1 MKPHFSLLLT
11 LLAAQSTLADTATAG
26 RLLREGKPADALHA
40 LHSDSS
46 PEAAFWRGRALI
58 DLGRLQEAS
67 KELQTVS
74 PDHELYPYAAKALLY
89 CAWKSN
95 SVDFAVIV
103 TPMAT
108 SSNKEIASLA
118 TAALAEF
125 WLRQPRS
132 QDNSALARLRS
143 LAEEQ
148 PSLHP
153 LLRLLE
159 IDNLRQKG
167 ELDKA
172 IELCKSIEADREL
185 PLVMRQR
192 ARLAL
197 SEVYYA
203 KEEASDDVE
212 EVPTGSSVLPLIG
225 NTDDEQAASTYDK
238 GKGEET
244 LLHFISSNPDSPLL
258 EEAFRRLCVHKA
270 FENSEYART
279 KLREWMMEPLKSHR
293 AALALLIQQHLLN
306 PEGAY
311 EIPLDVT
318 CANTAAATCP
328 NEPATRT
335 ILLEQTRWYLE
346 RNKTHEALLYL
357 GMIQGDDV
365 FKQFYE
371 AQLHDP
377 SAEST
382 AKAYMECARNAPDSL
397 RDTALVNALIS
408 ALKSGDSATQ
418 DALFSMPDLTP
429 GQHYRLLLARA
440 AYRLQEDPAK
450 AKSDIAILLAE
461 PAPNADLRADVEM
474 DQAYLQLLENPVNAY
489 EMLQRSE
496 INNRLTTLSNER
508 QLRFFALQEEALRR
522 MADDSDD
529 AVPASVMALIKGAA
543 GKVRSP
549 HVVAVLTL
557 HLASLQSVQGQ
568 HEDALRTLNAL
579 SRKYPKGDF
588 VPRALYMSAR
598 ECEFIGSL
606 DALNRAVQLYTSC
619 AERSDELATKAT
631 TRRAAVLLRLGKHE
645 ETEHTITAL
654 LRNKPEMRAEDKAMA
669 HAVLANSQA
678 LLGTPE
684 GRLKAVEIASH
695 AVNDA
700 QLPRWWRFRALLH
713 HGTLCARAGMNEEAL
728 KDYNAILD
736 MEPAIGDAPAPA
748 EWHILYSASSSAVLQ
763 LLQLKRYAEAADMC
777 DRMAKWNKE
786 YADPAKRKQ
795 FADWAQFIR
804 QTNFVN
810 NPSIPF

>member
-11 LLAAQSTLADTATAG
+11 LLAAQSAQADTSAAD

-40 LHSDSS
+40 LQSESG
-46 PEAAFWRGRALI
+46 PEASFWRGRALV
-58 DLGRLQEAS
+58 DLGRLEEAS
-67 KELQTVS
+67 RELHAV
-74 PDHELYPYAAKALLY
+74 PADHALYTYAAKALLY
-89 CAWKSN
+89 CAWKSDR
-95 SVDFAVIV
+95 VDFAGIA

-108 SSNKEIASLA
+108 SSNKEISALA
-118 TAALAEF
+118 TAALAEY

-132 QDNSALARLRS
+132 QDNSALERLRN
-143 LAEEQ
+143 LANEQ
-148 PSLHP
+148 QNLQS

-172 IELCKSIEADREL
+172 IELCRSMENDREL
-185 PLVMRQR
+185 PLIMRQR
-192 ARLAL
+192 VRLAL

-203 KEEASDDVE
+203 KEAAASNE
-212 EVPTGSSVLPLIG
+212 ESPAPSTGIPLIG
-225 NTDDEQAASTYDK
+225 DTEDEHAAADYDE

-244 LLHFISSNPDSPLL
+244 LLLFISANPDSPLL
-258 EEAFRRLCVHKA
+258 EEAFRRLWVHEA
-270 FENSEYART
+270 FEKSEYART

-306 PEGAY
+306 PEGALD
-311 EIPLDVT
+311 IPLDVT

-335 ILLEQTRWYLE
+335 ILLEQTRWFLE

-365 FKQFYE
+365 FKRFLE
-371 AQLHDP
+371 AQLHD
-377 SAEST
+377 ST
-382 AKAYMECARNAPDSL
+382 AASTARAYLECARHAPELL
-397 RDTALVNALIS
+397 RGPALVNALIC
-408 ALKSGDSATQ
+408 ALKSGDTATQ
-418 DALFSMPDLTP
+418 DELFSMPDLTP
-429 GQHYRLLLARA
+429 EQHYRLLRARA
-440 AYRLQEDPAK
+440 AYWLQENPGK
-450 AKSDIAILLAE
+450 AQSDIAILLAE

-474 DQAYLQLLENPVNAY
+474 DQAYLELLGNPVNAY
-489 EMLQRSE
+489 EMLQRSD
-496 INNRLTTLSNER
+496 INKHLITLSDER

-522 MADDSDD
+522 ISGDTDNTVS
-529 AVPASVMALIKGAA
+529 VSVMELIKGAA

-557 HLASLQSVQGQ
+557 HLASLQSTEGN
-568 HEDALRTLNAL
+568 HEDALRTLNTLA
-579 SRKYPKGDF
+579 RKYPKGDF
-588 VPRALYMSAR
+588 VPRTLYMSAR
-598 ECEFIGSL
+598 ECEFIGSIDSL
-606 DALNRAVQLYTSC
+606 RRAEQLYSSC

-631 TRRAAVLLRLGKHE
+631 IRRAAVLLRLGKHE

-654 LRNKPEMRAEDKAMA
+654 LRSNPEMRAEDKAMA
-669 HAVLANSQA
+669 NAVLANSQA

-684 GRLKAVEIASH
+684 GRLKAVAIASQ
-695 AVNDA
+695 AATDTT
-700 QLPRWWRFRALLH
+700 LPRGWKFRALLH
-713 HGTLCARAGMNEEAL
+713 HGTLCARAGMNEAAL
-728 KDYNAILD
+728 EDYTTVVN
-736 MEPAIGDAPAPA
+736 MEPAAGENPTAA

-763 LLQLKRYAEAADMC
+763 LLHLKRYAEAADMC
-777 DRMAKWNKE
+777 DRIAGWNKN

-810 NPSIPF
+810 NPTIPF

>member
-11 LLAAQSTLADTATAG
+11 LLAAQSALADTNAADK
-26 RLLREGKPADALHA
+26 LLREGKPAEVLHA
-40 LHSDSS
+40 LQSESG
-46 PEAAFWRGRALI
+46 PEASFWRGRALI
-58 DLGRLQEAS
+58 DLGRLEEAS
-67 KELQTVS
+67 RELLAVPT
-74 PDHELYPYAAKALLY
+74 DHVLYTYAAKALLY

-95 SVDFAVIV
+95 SVDFAVV
-103 TPMAT
+103 ATPMAT
-108 SSNKEIASLA
+108 SSNKEISSLA
-118 TAALAEF
+118 TAALAEY

-132 QDNSALARLRS
+132 QDNSALERLRN
-143 LAEEQ
+143 LANEKQ
-148 PSLHP
+148 ALQP

-167 ELDKA
+167 EFDKA
-172 IELCKSIEADREL
+172 IELCRSMENDREL
-185 PLVMRQR
+185 TLVMRQR
-192 ARLAL
+192 VRLAL

-203 KEEASDDVE
+203 KEAAAVVE
-212 EVPTGSSVLPLIG
+212 DEPTSSPALHLLG
-225 NTDDEQAASTYDK
+225 NSDDEQNDVSYDE

-244 LLHFISSNPDSPLL
+244 LLQFISANPDSPLL
-258 EEAFRRLCVHKA
+258 EEAFRRLWVHEA
-270 FENSEYART
+270 FEKSNYART

-335 ILLEQTRWYLE
+335 ILLEQTRWFLE

-357 GMIQGDDV
+357 GMIQRDDV
-365 FKQFYE
+365 FKQFFE
-371 AQLHDP
+371 AQLHDS
-377 SAEST
+377 SAPST
-382 AKAYMECARNAPDSL
+382 ARAYLECARQAPESL
-397 RDTALVNALIS
+397 RGPSLVNALIC
-408 ALKSGDSATQ
+408 ALKSGDTATQ
-418 DALFSMPDLTP
+418 DELFSMPDLTSE
-429 GQHYRLLLARA
+429 QHYRLLQARA
-440 AYRLQEDPAK
+440 AFWLKENPNK
-450 AKSDIAILLAE
+450 ARSDIAILQAE
-461 PAPNADLRADVEM
+461 PAPSADLRADVEM
-474 DQAYLQLLENPVNAY
+474 DQAYLELLQNPVNAY
-489 EMLQRSE
+489 EMLQRSD
-496 INNRLTTLSNER
+496 INKKLNTLSDDR
-508 QLRFFALQEEALRR
+508 QLRFFALLEEALRR
-522 MADDSDD
+522 ISGD
-529 AVPASVMALIKGAA
+529 AEGSVPASVMELIKGSA

-549 HVVAVLTL
+549 RVVAVLTL
-557 HLASLQSVQGQ
+557 HLASLQSSQGQ

-579 SRKYPKGDF
+579 ARKYPKGDF

-598 ECEFIGSL
+598 ECEFIGSIDSL
-606 DALNRAVQLYTSC
+606 RRAVQLYTTS

-631 TRRAAVLLRLGKHE
+631 IRRAAVLLRLGKHE

-654 LRNKPEMRAEDKAMA
+654 LRSKPEMRAEDKAMA

-684 GRLKAVEIASH
+684 GRLKAVEIASE
-695 AVNDA
+695 AVNDST
-700 QLPRWWRFRALLH
+700 LPRWWKFRALLH

-728 KDYNAILD
+728 RDYETIIG
-736 MEPAIGDAPAPA
+736 MEPASGENPTSA

-763 LLQLKRYAEAADMC
+763 LLHLKRYAEAADMC
-777 DRMAKWNKE
+777 DRMAQWNKE

>member
-11 LLAAQSTLADTATAG
+11 LLAAQIALADTGSAD

-40 LHSDSS
+40 LQGESG
-46 PEAAFWRGRALI
+46 PEASFWRGRALI
-58 DLGRLQEAS
+58 ALGRLEEAS
-67 KELQTVS
+67 RELQAV
-74 PDHELYPYAAKALLY
+74 PAEHHLYPYAAKALLY

-95 SVDFAVIV
+95 SVDFAVV
-103 TPMAT
+103 ATPMAT
-108 SSNKEIASLA
+108 SSNKEISALA
-118 TAALAEF
+118 TAALAEY

-132 QDNSALARLRS
+132 QDNSALERLRN
-143 LAEEQ
+143 LANNQ
-148 PSLHP
+148 QHLQP

-167 ELDKA
+167 EFDKA
-172 IELCKSIEADREL
+172 IELCRSMENDREL
-185 PLVMRQR
+185 TLIMRQR
-192 ARLAL
+192 VRLAL

-203 KEEASDDVE
+203 KEASAEVE
-212 EVPTGSSVLPLIG
+212 DEPAPGPALPLIG
-225 NTDDEQAASTYDK
+225 NSDDERSDVSYDE

-244 LLHFISSNPDSPLL
+244 LLQFISANPDSPLL
-258 EEAFRRLCVHKA
+258 EEAFRRLWVHEA
-270 FENSEYART
+270 FEKSEYART

-293 AALALLIQQHLLN
+293 AAMALLIQQHLLN
-306 PEGAY
+306 PEGAH

-335 ILLEQTRWYLE
+335 ILLEQTRWFLE

-365 FKQFYE
+365 HKQFFE
-371 AQLHDP
+371 AQLHD
-377 SAEST
+377 SAAPTT
-382 AKAYMECARNAPDSL
+382 ARAYLECARLAPESL
-397 RDTALVNALIS
+397 RGPSLVNALIC
-408 ALKSGDSATQ
+408 ALKSGDTATQ
-418 DALFSMPDLTP
+418 DELFSMPDLTSE
-429 GQHYRLLLARA
+429 QHYRLLRARA
-440 AYRLQEDPAK
+440 AYWLQENPAK
-450 AKSDIAILLAE
+450 AQSDIAILLAE
-461 PAPNADLRADVEM
+461 PAPSADLRADVEM
-474 DQAYLQLLENPVNAY
+474 DRAYLELQLNPENAY
-489 EMLQRSE
+489 EMLQRSD
-496 INNRLTTLSNER
+496 INQKLTTLSNER

-522 MADDSDD
+522 IAGD
-529 AVPASVMALIKGAA
+529 AENLVPASVMELIKGAA

-557 HLASLQSVQGQ
+557 HLASLQSTEGN
-568 HEDALRTLNAL
+568 HEDALRTLNTL

-598 ECEFIGSL
+598 ECEFIGSMDSL
-606 DALNRAVQLYTSC
+606 RRAVQLYAAS

-631 TRRAAVLLRLGKHE
+631 IRRAAVLLRLGKHE

-654 LRNKPEMRAEDKAMA
+654 LRSKPEMRAEDKAMA

-684 GRLKAVEIASH
+684 GRLKAVEIASQ
-695 AVNDA
+695 AVNDSS
-700 QLPRWWRFRALLH
+700 LPRWWKFRALLH

-728 KDYNAILD
+728 RNYETIIG
-736 MEPAIGDAPAPA
+736 MEPASGENPTSA

-763 LLQLKRYAEAADMC
+763 LLHLKRYAEAADMC
-777 DRMAKWNKE
+777 DRIAQWNKE

>member
-11 LLAAQSTLADTATAG
+11 LLAAQIVLADTGTAD
-26 RLLREGKPADALHA
+26 RLLRESKPADALHA
-40 LHSDSS
+40 LQGESG
-46 PEAAFWRGRALI
+46 PEASFWRGRALI
-58 DLGRLQEAS
+58 ALGRLEEAS
-67 KELQTVS
+67 RELQAV
-74 PDHELYPYAAKALLY
+74 PVEHHLYTYAAKALLY

-95 SVDFAVIV
+95 SVDFAVV
-103 TPMAT
+103 ATPMAT
-108 SSNKEIASLA
+108 SSNKEISALA
-118 TAALAEF
+118 TAALAEY

-132 QDNSALARLRS
+132 QDNSALERLRN
-143 LAEEQ
+143 LANNQ
-148 PSLHP
+148 QHLQP

-167 ELDKA
+167 EFDKA
-172 IELCKSIEADREL
+172 IELCRSMENDREL
-185 PLVMRQR
+185 TLIMRQR
-192 ARLAL
+192 VRLAL

-203 KEEASDDVE
+203 KEASAEVE
-212 EVPTGSSVLPLIG
+212 DEPAPGPALPLIG
-225 NTDDEQAASTYDK
+225 NSDDERSDVSYDE

-244 LLHFISSNPDSPLL
+244 LLQFISANPDSPLL
-258 EEAFRRLCVHKA
+258 EEAFRRLWVHEA
-270 FENSEYART
+270 FEKSEYART

-293 AALALLIQQHLLN
+293 AAMALLIQQHLLN
-306 PEGAY
+306 PEGAH

-335 ILLEQTRWYLE
+335 ILLEQTRWFLE

-365 FKQFYE
+365 HKQFFE

-377 SAEST
+377 AAPTT
-382 AKAYMECARNAPDSL
+382 ARAYLECARLAPESL
-397 RDTALVNALIS
+397 RGPSLVNALIC
-408 ALKSGDSATQ
+408 ALKSGDTATQ
-418 DALFSMPDLTP
+418 DELFSIPDLTSE
-429 GQHYRLLLARA
+429 QHYRLLRARA
-440 AYRLQEDPAK
+440 AYWLQENPAK
-450 AKSDIAILLAE
+450 AQSDIAILLAE
-461 PAPNADLRADVEM
+461 PAPSADLRADVEM
-474 DQAYLQLLENPVNAY
+474 DRAYLELQLNPENAY
-489 EMLQRSE
+489 EMLQRSD
-496 INNRLTTLSNER
+496 INQKLTTLSNER

-522 MADDSDD
+522 IAGD
-529 AVPASVMALIKGAA
+529 AENQVPASVMELIKGAA

-557 HLASLQSVQGQ
+557 HLASLQSTEGK
-568 HEDALRTLNAL
+568 HEDALRTLNTL

-598 ECEFIGSL
+598 ECEFIGNMDSL
-606 DALNRAVQLYTSC
+606 RRAVQLYAAS

-631 TRRAAVLLRLGKHE
+631 IRRAAVLLRLGKHE

-654 LRNKPEMRAEDKAMA
+654 LRSKPEMRAEDKAMA

-684 GRLKAVEIASH
+684 GRLKAVEIASQ
-695 AVNDA
+695 AVNDSS
-700 QLPRWWRFRALLH
+700 LPRWWKFRALLH

-728 KDYNAILD
+728 RDYETIIG
-736 MEPAIGDAPAPA
+736 MEPASGENPTSA

-763 LLQLKRYAEAADMC
+763 LLHLKRYAEAADMC
-777 DRMAKWNKE
+777 DRIAQWNKE